1 VVKIRHY
8 AKPQNVSGHCKTT
21 TQTDRKIENMDIAI
35 LIANILT
42 LLAFI
47 LHTFVGDK
55 ELKVNEPT
63 EGNDENFQ
71 KREKWTMARCGW
83 HWVSFDLLF
92 STIGLGLIN
101 FTNYFDNEK
110 TLLQILTIYFL
121 CYSIVWALTIAI
133 SKQFPK
139 NYLKLGQWILLL
151 LITGLIY
158 FGTN

>member
-1 VVKIRHY
+1 MNI
-8 AKPQNVSGHCKTT
+8 P
-21 TQTDRKIENMDIAI
+21 I

-42 LLAFI
+42 LLAFA

-55 ELKVNEPT
+55 ELKVNEPPP
-63 EGNDENFQ
+63 ESDQNFQ

-92 STIGLGLIN
+92 ATIGLGLIN
-101 FTNYFDNEK
+101 FTNYFNDET

-121 CYSIVWALTIAI
+121 GYALVWVMVIGV

-151 LITGLIY
+151 FISGLIY
-158 FGTN
+158 FGT